1 MISGW
6 QTVTALQS
14 KAFDQVDWENVIE
27 EIESMGRSERRELKS
42 RLIALLEYL
51 LKLPYWADERAF
63 NERGWRNTIIEQR
76 RQIQLV
82 LQDSP
87 SLRATLKDRY
97 ADA

>member
-1 MISGW
+1 MNRLGQRCHPLASLACTSATLISGW

-63 NERGWRNTIIEQR
+63 
-76 RQIQLV
+76 
-82 LQDSP
+82 
-87 SLRATLKDRY
+87 
-97 ADA
+97 

>member
-1 MISGW
+1 MSGH
-6 QTVTALQS
+6 S
-14 KAFDQVDWENVIE
+14 
-27 EIESMGRSERRELKS
+27 
-42 RLIALLEYL
+42 
-51 LKLPYWADERAF
+51 